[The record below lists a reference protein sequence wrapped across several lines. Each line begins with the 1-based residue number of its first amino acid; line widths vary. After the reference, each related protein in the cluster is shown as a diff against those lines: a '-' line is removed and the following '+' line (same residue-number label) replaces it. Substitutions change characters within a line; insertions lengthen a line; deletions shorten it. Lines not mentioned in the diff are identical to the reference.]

1 MYNKRNDEWGI
12 IIQRQLEIDEAR
24 KALEKARYKQ
34 QQDEYKRQLDE
45 LLAIKNQQKRQMYQ
59 QKSQDIKEITN
70 QLQSQ
75 LKVEDLK
82 KQQKFEYNKKIV
94 EENLKLQAL
103 TNLNKVHEKDS
114 IMAIDI
120 QNNEMDK
127 NKYLENLNRLD
138 QHRRS
143 AEVGMNLNIK
153 LVQDKNY
160 TKKKAEIEEKQKE
173 SYLAKLEELRFQQ
186 RDEEYKAHLNKI
198 QDVQNKKME
207 VFSKNIAPQLMVK
220 EVNYNQWVSHAEEAK
235 RREEEMRLREIERK
249 KGENFKVV
257 KETLKWQSENNYMK
271 KILDKESQRAIDDE
285 LSKRIEASV
294 RIDEDR
300 NFKKKIEVLS
310 YREELLQQ
318 AAADKARRQGE
329 FKLSEREKN
338 LNRSILE
345 QDKSKIIRGA
355 NEILKSVD
363 LSHMRTPLVSPS
375 LKNTTLQLSSL
386 ELH

>member
-12 IIQRQLEIDEAR
+12 IIQKQLEIDEVRNAQ
-24 KALEKARYKQ
+24 EKARYKQ
-34 QQDEYKRQLDE
+34 QQEEYKRQLDE
-45 LLAIKNQQKRQMYQ
+45 LLVIKNQQKRQQYQ
-59 QKSQDIKEITN
+59 QKSQDIKEISN

-75 LKVEDLK
+75 LKVEDFK
-82 KQQKFEYNKKIV
+82 KHQKFEFNKKIV
-94 EENLKLQAL
+94 EENLRLQNMS
-103 TNLNKVHEKDS
+103 NLNKVHEKDS
-114 IMAIDI
+114 VMAIDI
-120 QNNEMDK
+120 HNNALDK
-127 NKYLENLNRLD
+127 SKYLENLNRLN

-143 AEVGMNLNIK
+143 AEVEMNLNIK
-153 LVQDKNY
+153 LMQDKNY
-160 TKKKAEIEEKQKE
+160 MKKRADIEEKQKE
-173 SYLAKLEELRFQQ
+173 SYLVKLEELRFQQ

-198 QDVQNKKME
+198 QEVQNKKME

-220 EVNYNQWVSHAEEAK
+220 EVNYNQWVTHAEEVK

-257 KETLKWQSENNYMK
+257 KETLRWQSENKYMK
-271 KILDKESQRAIDDE
+271 KCLDKESERVIDDE
-285 LSKRIEASV
+285 LTKRVEASL
-294 RIDEDR
+294 RIDEER

-310 YREELLQQ
+310 YRDELLHQ

-338 LNRSILE
+338 LNRSLLD

-363 LSHMRTPLVSPS
+363 LSQRRTPLISPS
-375 LKNTTLQLSSL
+375 LKNTTLQLS
-386 ELH
+386 